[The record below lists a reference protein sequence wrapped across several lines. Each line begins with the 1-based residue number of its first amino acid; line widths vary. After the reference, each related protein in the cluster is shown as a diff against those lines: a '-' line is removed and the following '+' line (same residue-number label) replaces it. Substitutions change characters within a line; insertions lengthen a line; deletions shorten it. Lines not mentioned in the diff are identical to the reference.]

1 MNRPLFIIR
10 FVLLLCG
17 FMVFQE
23 GKGYHVFEKD
33 CMGAK
38 FVVLI
43 DEDDRSKARKGAT
56 AAFEEGERLNSV
68 LSDYESSSEL
78 TRFSESSRTGEKFML
93 SQDLFE
99 VLSHSQGLAKDTEGC
114 FDVTIGPLSRLWRI
128 ARFRTKKTARRQI
141 GRRLAKSR
149 LSKSEPFGRGS
160 LGTLRTPGMV
170 LDLGGIAKGFAADK
184 MLETLKRKGLGRCL
198 INAGGDLVLGDPPR
212 GTPGWR
218 VEIGGL
224 QHQDLPVLHLSNLAV
239 ATSGDIEQFVVVD
252 GKRYSHLIDPG
263 TGLGLTTQCQVTVL
277 ASTGIQADSLASAFP
292 VMGLNK
298 AQEYL
303 DKKAGITVY
312 YLQKERFRN
321 HQHAFGAKRQTMIF
335 SCHPHPNPAFCFFTL
350 NLPCLEFAP
359 SSQEKGPESA
369 VVSYTRVSV
378 KKPAALACNSSKS
391 TREGSSPTCNGFESS
406 CRVVKSRGCGLLPR
420 YQSRQSRKRLALVL
434 LLFAVGAFDVVRG
447 E

>member
-1 MNRPLFIIR
+1 MNHPLFIIR
-10 FVLLLCG
+10 FALLLCG

-56 AAFEEGERLNSV
+56 AAFKEGERLNRA

-78 TRFSESSRTGEKFML
+78 TRFSESSRTGKKFAL
-93 SQDLFE
+93 SRDLFE
-99 VLSHSQGLAKDTEGC
+99 VLRHSQGLAKETEGY

-128 ARFRTKKTARRQI
+128 ARFQQKRPPEDKLAAALRRVGYQ
-141 GRRLAKSR
+141 S
-149 LSKSEPFGRGS
+149 LSLSAEDRS
-160 LGTLRTPGMV
+160 GTLRTPGMV

-198 INAGGDLVLGDPPR
+198 INAGGDLVLGAPPR
-212 GTPGWR
+212 GAPGWR

-224 QHQDLPVLHLSNLAV
+224 QHPDLPVLHLSNLAV

-277 ASTGIQADSLASAFP
+277 ASTGMEADSLASAFP

-298 AQEYL
+298 VQEYL
-303 DKKAGITVY
+303 GKKAGITVY
-312 YLQKERFRN
+312 YLQKKGSVTTSTLLG
-321 HQHAFGAKRQTMIF
+321 QKDRQ
-335 SCHPHPNPAFCFFTL
+335 
-350 NLPCLEFAP
+350 
-359 SSQEKGPESA
+359 
-369 VVSYTRVSV
+369 
-378 KKPAALACNSSKS
+378 
-391 TREGSSPTCNGFESS
+391 
-406 CRVVKSRGCGLLPR
+406 
-420 YQSRQSRKRLALVL
+420 
-434 LLFAVGAFDVVRG
+434 
-447 E
+447 

>member
-99 VLSHSQGLAKDTEGC
+99 VLSHSQGLAKETEGC

-128 ARFRTKKTARRQI
+128 ARFREKKPPEDKLAAALRRVGYQ
-141 GRRLAKSR
+141 S
-149 LSKSEPFGRGS
+149 LSLSAEDRS
-160 LGTLRTPGMV
+160 GTLRTPGMV
-170 LDLGGIAKGFAADK
+170 FDLGGIAKGFAADK

-212 GTPGWR
+212 GAPGWR

-224 QHQDLPVLHLSNLAV
+224 QHPDLPVLHLSNLAV

-277 ASTGIQADSLASAFP
+277 ASTGMEADSLASAFP

-312 YLQKERFRN
+312 YLQKKGSVTTSTLLG
-321 HQHAFGAKRQTMIF
+321 QKDRQ
-335 SCHPHPNPAFCFFTL
+335 
-350 NLPCLEFAP
+350 
-359 SSQEKGPESA
+359 
-369 VVSYTRVSV
+369 
-378 KKPAALACNSSKS
+378 
-391 TREGSSPTCNGFESS
+391 
-406 CRVVKSRGCGLLPR
+406 
-420 YQSRQSRKRLALVL
+420 
-434 LLFAVGAFDVVRG
+434 
-447 E
+447 